1 MTLKI
6 GFIGCVKSSRDF
18 LNVLIDMPEVEVCA
32 VVTKSKSSI
41 NNDFSNLSDICKT
54 QSIPCHLELSN
65 QKDKSRIFLE
75 KYDLDLIYC
84 FGWSY
89 LLNEDILSLPK
100 ICVVGFHPAKLPKNR
115 GRHPIIWALALGL
128 QETASTF
135 FKMDL
140 EADTGEIINQKDII
154 IDAEDNAQDLYKK
167 IISCGKK
174 QVKELTLQF
183 LNDEIN
189 LISQDHT
196 QASSWRKRTRE
207 DGLIDWRM
215 SADSIFNLVRAL
227 SPPYP
232 CAEFKIGRKFVK
244 VPKCS
249 VELDKY
255 PLNIEPGY
263 ILKRSPSSL
272 LVKVSGTDAV
282 LLENLEI
289 DFEIEGDYL

>member
-1 MTLKI
+1 MTLRI
-6 GFIGCVKSSRDF
+6 GFIGCVKSSREF
-18 LNVLIDMPEVEVCA
+18 LNVLLEMPQVEVCA
-32 VVTKSKSSI
+32 VVTKSESSI

-54 QSIPCHLELSN
+54 LSIPYHIETSK
-65 QKDKSRIFLE
+65 QKDESRIFLE
-75 KYDLDLIYC
+75 KYNLDLIYC

-89 LLNEDILSLPK
+89 LLTEDILSLPK

-128 QETASTF
+128 KETASTF

-140 EADTGEIINQKDII
+140 GADTGEIINQQDIV
-154 IDAEDNAQDLYKK
+154 IDADDNAQDLYNK
-167 IISCGKK
+167 IINCGKE

-183 LNDEIN
+183 FNDEID
-189 LISQDHT
+189 LKSQDHT

-215 SADSIFNLVRAL
+215 SANSIFNLVRAL

-232 CAEFKIGRKFVK
+232 CAEFKIGHKFVK

-249 VELDKY
+249 VELGKY

-263 ILKRSPSSL
+263 ILKRFPSSL